1 MRAVHIR
8 IELGTGEKS
17 ALARVRKELGADE
30 KKVGS
35 KAFCKTQTKTS
46 LSSLCVSVESFTT
59 LPLRSVYY
67 YYKINIAVILLYLS
81 KI

>member
-30 KKVGS
+30 KRLVRKLFV
-35 KAFCKTQTKTS
+35 KPKLKP
-46 LSSLCVSVESFTT
+46 V
-59 LPLRSVYY
+59 
-67 YYKINIAVILLYLS
+67 
-81 KI
+81 